1 MPIGA
6 LNSAPTFVEM
16 MMKLQMEQD
25 TLAKQRGLKNVAP
38 NIIVDDVLLYGRTA
52 KQHIAYLRI
61 VLDVLRHHH
70 ATLKLKKCK
79 WFQDRYEFVGIYV
92 AAGGTQSAQSKNKAF
107 VKLEQ
112 PST

>member
-1 MPIGA
+1 MGRTKKRMWFKA
-6 LNSAPTFVEM
+6 
-16 MMKLQMEQD
+16 
-25 TLAKQRGLKNVAP
+25 VAS
-38 NIIVDDVLLYGRTA
+38 IIIIDDVLLYGYTAEQLLAYFRT
-52 KQHIAYLRI
+52 
-61 VLDVLRHHH
+61 VLDVLKHHH